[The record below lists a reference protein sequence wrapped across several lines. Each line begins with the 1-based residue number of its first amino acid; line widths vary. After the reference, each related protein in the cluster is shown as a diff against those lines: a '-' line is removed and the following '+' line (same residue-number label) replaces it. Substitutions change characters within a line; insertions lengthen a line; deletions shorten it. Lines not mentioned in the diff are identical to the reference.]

1 MILFN
6 AMIKSIALM
15 MLFMMAFRR
24 HLEHPLQALTEK
36 ISNLQWENKT
46 QRYINIDFIN
56 ENELSVLQSKFNQ
69 LLSKIS
75 IEEEKRLELI
85 QKQNIQLEYD
95 VKNRTLELEAANEKL
110 QKLAT
115 TDVLT
120 QLDNRM
126 KIDDELAIKYAN
138 FKRYERV
145 FSIIMLDIDYF
156 KAVNDNYGHQ
166 IGDNVLKTI
175 SMILKKHSRS
185 IDIVGR
191 WGGEEFLIICGE
203 TGLKGAYILAENI
216 RISIE
221 SYPFEHNGNITVSL
235 GIAQV
240 EENLSIDGLIKNAD
254 KALYEAKDNGRNKSV
269 KAT

>member
-1 MILFN
+1 M
-6 AMIKSIALM
+6 
-15 MLFMMAFRR
+15 
-24 HLEHPLQALTEK
+24 
-36 ISNLQWENKT
+36 
-46 QRYINIDFIN
+46 
-56 ENELSVLQSKFNQ
+56 
-69 LLSKIS
+69 
-75 IEEEKRLELI
+75 
-85 QKQNIQLEYD
+85 
-95 VKNRTLELEAANEKL
+95 

-216 RISIE
+216 RIRIE